1 MAAKIVPYS
10 LPDDGVQPSRDR
22 YSESSREQ
30 ASSAG
35 KSPLPATSALC
46 SLAIRVNRRYL
57 CPLPATPKLAAK
69 AGPLSSADL
78 FPNNRSAFARGYG
91 ATSNG

>member
-30 ASSAG
+30 AGSAG
-35 KSPLPATSALC
+35 KSPLPTTSAL
-46 SLAIRVNRRYL
+46 
-57 CPLPATPKLAAK
+57 
-69 AGPLSSADL
+69 
-78 FPNNRSAFARGYG
+78 
-91 ATSNG
+91 